1 MGVRQGRLLES
12 DPLRIAA
19 WEEAVFPILSIIIL
33 SFPDFYGEA
42 ELRLGGFCGK
52 RCKASRW
59 EQEMKVCHL
68 ISKPRCDA
76 VRTAPGAPRCARN
89 QPACLEL
96 ACGWA
101 RLRKHLACSG

>member
-42 ELRLGGFCGK
+42 ELRLGGFLWQT
-52 RCKASRW
+52 S
-59 EQEMKVCHL
+59 
-68 ISKPRCDA
+68 
-76 VRTAPGAPRCARN
+76 
-89 QPACLEL
+89 
-96 ACGWA
+96 
-101 RLRKHLACSG
+101 